1 MTKRRRTRKR
11 QKQSR
16 AIPVT
21 VWIEAAGI
29 LLTGI
34 ALVTLLSLLSFSR
47 GTLTGKWLDLLRQGF
62 GWGTYFVP
70 VGLGALGLWLFL
82 VGFGRQIRVP
92 LETLLGT
99 LLLFLGSLGL
109 LHYFATDPQAV
120 ALSGGGGGH
129 LGWLI
134 SRALIGALGDIGAIL
149 TLLTIL
155 IVGLI
160 ALFSISITN
169 AFRYFLTLWHKLV
182 DWYRFHSA
190 AIRDVAPP
198 EGWRDVAPP
207 DRWRD
212 VASPPKDESL
222 AARLMVRTE
231 EQGRRPTAPATTS
244 PLAEHGLLFPR
255 VVGDAK
261 EWRLPSLEDILESG
275 VEQELSQA
283 EIRYKVRVI
292 EETLA
297 SFGVPCKVVEVNQGP
312 TITQFGLEPGFIERK
327 DRLGRHRR
335 VKVKVSRITS
345 LVSDLS
351 LALAAS
357 PIRVEAPVPGRP
369 LVGIEVPNT
378 STSLVSLRSVIDSKA
393 FRSIDSKLRIALGQ
407 DVAGQP
413 VAADLAQMPHLLI
426 AGATGSGKSVCI
438 KSITACLLL
447 NNTPDD
453 LRLIMIDPKMVELAS
468 FNGLP
473 HLLVPVVI
481 EVERV
486 VVTLRWVT
494 REMKRRYRLFSKVG
508 ARTIAMYNQMMA
520 SRGKDSLPHI
530 AILIDELADLMM
542 VAPEEMERSICRIA
556 QLARA
561 TGIHLVIATQ
571 RPSVDVVT
579 GLIKAN
585 FPARISFAV
594 TSQVDSRVIL
604 DTRGAEKLLGRGDM
618 LYSASDSSKLI
629 RLQGCFVSD
638 EELERM
644 VRFWRVKIDW
654 IVPQPEGPAPWHGV
668 VFVEEGTDKLLEEA
682 IELARG
688 RERISTSFM
697 QRRLHIGY
705 PRAARLID
713 FMEERGIVGPA
724 ESAARSRKVLIN
736 VDDSQEGG
744 NGPILG

>member
-1 MTKRRRTRKR
+1 MSSRKRRE
-11 QKQSR
+11 KQREQGPQMTLDPTLQQEILGVLLMAMGS
-16 AIPVT
+16 VT
-21 VWIEAAGI
+21 VLA
-29 LLTGI
+29 
-34 ALVTLLSLLSFSR
+34 LLSITKGALSEA
-47 GTLTGKWLDLLRQGF
+47 WVMLLRRIF
-62 GWGTYFVP
+62 GWGVYP
-70 VGLGALGLWLFL
+70 VALALIGGGLLLLGEDLRKRLSIPARGVFGLEVLFIALLGLSHL
-82 VGFGRQIRVP
+82 VESP
-92 LETLLGT
+92 E
-99 LLLFLGSLGL
+99 
-109 LHYFATDPQAV
+109 QALQL
-120 ALSGGGGGH
+120 AEQGGGGGYI
-129 LGWLI
+129 GWTISYFLI
-134 SRALIGALGDIGAIL
+134 TAVGRSLS
-149 TLLTIL
+149 LLVVL
-155 IVGLI
+155 VAACVGLVLFLNFGWDDLKVVLGAAKARLEDLSSPVEHVETPRVST
-160 ALFSISITN
+160 ALKEKKPRSRKP
-169 AFRYFLTLWHKLV
+169 A
-182 DWYRFHSA
+182 
-190 AIRDVAPP
+190 APP
-198 EGWRDVAPP
+198 KLPERIKA
-207 DRWRD
+207 
-212 VASPPKDESL
+212 
-222 AARLMVRTE
+222 
-231 EQGRRPTAPATTS
+231 APARGGRKRQDRGLP
-244 PLAEHGLLFPR
+244 PLDLLNGGANEPYS
-255 VVGDAK
+255 DT
-261 EWRLPSLEDILESG
+261 
-275 VEQELSQA
+275 
-283 EIRYKVRVI
+283 EIRYKKQVI

-297 SFGVPCKVVEVNQGP
+297 NFGVPATVVEVNQGP
-312 TITQFGLEPGFIERK
+312 TVTQFGVEPGFLEYPERDGK
-327 DRLGRHRR
+327 IRR
-335 VKVKVSRITS
+335 RKVKISKIMA
-345 LVSDLS
+345 LQNDLA
-351 LALAAS
+351 LALAAA
-357 PIRVEAPVPGRP
+357 PIRIEAPVPGRSV
-369 LVGIEVPNT
+369 VGIEVPNT
-378 STSLVSLRSVIDSKA
+378 RVSLVGLRTVVESRA
-393 FRSIDSKLRIALGQ
+393 FGSIDSKLRIALGQ
-407 DVAGQP
+407 DVAGRP
-413 VAADLAQMPHLLI
+413 VAADLTQMPHLLI

-473 HLLVPVVI
+473 HLLAPVVTSVE
-481 EVERV
+481 EV
-486 VVTLRWVT
+486 THALRWVAMQMN
-494 REMKRRYRLFSKVG
+494 ERYKLFSRAGVHN
-508 ARTIAMYNQMMA
+508 IAMYNQMMA
-520 SRGKDSLPHI
+520 SRRMESLPHI
-530 AILIDELADLMM
+530 VILIDELADLMM